1 MSKGQGQKAKL
12 LWLKRILEEETD
24 PEHALTLP
32 QLMERLRAQGV
43 DIRDRKSVYD
53 DLETLRVLG
62 CDIASRREGRQTGY
76 YLDSRTFELA
86 ELKLLVDA
94 VQSSRFITRK
104 KTGELIQKVEGLASR
119 HQARQLQRQVFV
131 SRRIKAMNESIY
143 YTVDALYAAI
153 ELGER
158 IRFHY
163 FEWAL
168 DSASGRAVRRLRK
181 GGDWYECSPWA
192 LIWDNENYYLVAFDG
207 PTQSLRHYR
216 VDKMLDIT
224 PTGEAREGGAAY
236 AAFDP
241 GEYAAGM
248 FGMYHG
254 AVETVTLRLG
264 EQLLG
269 VAADRFGRE
278 TFFRP
283 VGEHQVE
290 CRAAVAV
297 SPQFFSW
304 VFGLGTGA
312 EIVAPESVRKQY
324 AAMLREVFEKQS

>member
-24 PEHALTLP
+24 PEHVLTLP

-143 YTVDALYAAI
+143 YAVDALYAAI

-192 LIWDNENYYLVAFDG
+192 LLWDNENYYLVAFDG
-207 PTQSLRHYR
+207 PSQSLRHYR
-216 VDKMLDIT
+216 VDKMLDID
-224 PTGEAREGGAAY
+224 PTGRPRDVRNVSRDGRDRHPPAGRAAFGRGRRPLWPGDLFPAGGGASGGIPRVGGGEPSV
-236 AAFDP
+236 FLLGLWP
-241 GEYAAGM
+241 GGGGGDRRARIGAETICSYAAGG
-248 FGMYHG
+248 F
-254 AVETVTLRLG
+254 
-264 EQLLG
+264 
-269 VAADRFGRE
+269 
-278 TFFRP
+278 
-283 VGEHQVE
+283 
-290 CRAAVAV
+290 
-297 SPQFFSW
+297 
-304 VFGLGTGA
+304 
-312 EIVAPESVRKQY
+312 
-324 AAMLREVFEKQS
+324 

>member
-1 MSKGQGQKAKL
+1 MARSSNQKLKL
-12 LWLKRILEEETD
+12 LALRQILLERTD
-24 PEHALTLP
+24 EDHPLTVPELIDALE
-32 QLMERLRAQGV
+32 QQ
-43 DIRDRKSVYD
+43 DISAERKSIYD
-53 DLETLRVLG
+53 DMEAL
-62 CDIASRREGRQTGY
+62 
-76 YLDSRTFELA
+76 RTFGLDVLSRKGKSPGWFVGERPFQLA

-143 YTVDALYAAI
+143 YAVDALYAAI

-192 LIWDNENYYLVAFDG
+192 LLWDNENYYLVAFDG
-207 PTQSLRHYR
+207 PSQSLRHYR
-216 VDKMLDIT
+216 VDKMLDID
-224 PTGEAREGGAAY
+224 PTGEAREGGAAF

-254 AVETVTLRLG
+254 TAETVTLRLD
-264 EQLLG
+264 ERLLG

-290 CRAAVAV
+290 FRASVAV

-312 EIVAPESVRKQY
+312 EIAAPESVRKQY